1 MLKYITPFPTN
12 VLIPSKYT
20 YVPKAALVLLQ
31 LDMAWNGINIFKF
44 HYIHFTVVS
53 RITWVLNKTDNYV
66 H

>member
-31 LDMAWNGINIFKF
+31 LDMA
-44 HYIHFTVVS
+44 
-53 RITWVLNKTDNYV
+53 
-66 H
+66 